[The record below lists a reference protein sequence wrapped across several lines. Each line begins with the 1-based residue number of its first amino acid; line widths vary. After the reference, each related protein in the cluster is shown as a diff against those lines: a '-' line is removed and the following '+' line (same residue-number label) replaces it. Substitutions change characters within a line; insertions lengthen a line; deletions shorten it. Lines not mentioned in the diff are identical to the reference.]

1 MREATR
7 NRAVVLAF
15 SSYYLPGYKAGGPI
29 QSLANLVSQLGD
41 DISFRIVTA
50 DRDPGDTAPYPGITP
65 GQWCPV
71 GKVQVR
77 YLAPEDRTLG
87 SIARIL
93 SETPHDMLFLNSFFD
108 PRFTTLP
115 LLARRLNLA
124 PRTPVLLAPRGEF
137 SVGALDLK
145 AWKKRAFMV
154 LARHAGL
161 YREIRWLASSGH
173 EAADI
178 KREFGDA
185 MISIAADLP
194 SANWA
199 TSRRKPRSPGDP
211 LRVVFLSR
219 ISPMK
224 NLDFALRVLC
234 KVRVPVVFDI
244 FGPKED
250 PGYWE
255 RCSALATQVP
265 EHVAVSYRGSLTPP
279 EVIETVADYEL
290 FFLPTRGENFG
301 HVIAEAILAGTRLLI
316 SDQTPWRGLSTA
328 DVGHDL
334 PLNDIEGYVDA
345 IQKEFAEPTD
355 HEVVLARNRS
365 FMIATFD
372 FAKERDAFRA
382 MVMGQMK
389 SDQRQGA

>member
-1 MREATR
+1 M
-7 NRAVVLAF
+7 NPSVLIW
-15 SSYYLPGYKAGGPI
+15 SSYYLPGYKGGGPI
-29 QSLANLVSQLGD
+29 QSLANLISQLGD
-41 DISFRIVTA
+41 EIAFRIVTA
-50 DRDPGDTAPYPGITP
+50 DRDLGDTAPYPGITP

-93 SETPHDMLFLNSFFD
+93 FATPHDLLFLNSFFD
-108 PRFTTLP
+108 PKFTTLP
-115 LLARRLNLA
+115 LLAQRLNLA
-124 PRTPVLLAPRGEF
+124 PHKPVLLAPRGEF
-137 SVGALDLK
+137 SLGALELK
-145 AWKKRAFMV
+145 AWKKRAFIT
-154 LARHAGL
+154 LARQVGL
-161 YREIRWLASSGH
+161 YRNVQWLASTQQ

-178 KREFGDA
+178 RRTFGDTK
-185 MISIAADLP
+185 ISIAADLP

-199 TSRRKPRSPGDP
+199 SSRRKPRAPGEP

-290 FFLPTRGENFG
+290 FFLPTLGENFG
-301 HVIAEAILAGTRLLI
+301 HVIAEAVLAGARLLI
-316 SDQTPWRGLSTA
+316 SDQTPWRGLA
-328 DVGHDL
+328 AFNVGYDL
-334 PLNDIEGYVDA
+334 PLHDI
-345 IQKEFAEPTD
+345 KEFVRAIEQEFAAPID
-355 HEVVLARNRS
+355 HDVVLDRNKVFLS
-365 FMIATFD
+365 AAFD
-372 FAKERDAFRA
+372 FNKER
-382 MVMGQMK
+382 
-389 SDQRQGA
+389 GALRDTVNHVIQSSVLE